1 MDKFYEDYVD
11 RLKDLHKD
19 CQRVLDGLP
28 QEAVDWKLS
37 PDMNS
42 IGVLVVHIIGAERF
56 WFGDVVMGEPSGR
69 QRDEEFESSG
79 LDPSELS
86 QRLDD
91 ALDYIEQSLGSLNLR
106 ALTEERTS
114 PGDGNVATVGWSLI
128 HVLKHTG
135 LHLGHMETTRH
146 MWEIGCQDR

>member
-1 MDKFYEDYVD
+1 MSRFYEDYID
-11 RLKDLHKD
+11 RLEDLHQD
-19 CQRVLDGLP
+19 CKIVVDGLSQEVLD
-28 QEAVDWKLS
+28 WKPS

-42 IGVLVVHIIGAERF
+42 IAVLVIHTVGAELY
-56 WFGDVVMGEPSGR
+56 WIGDVVMGEPSGR
-69 QRDEEFESSG
+69 QRDLEFETYG

-91 ALDYIEQSLGSLNLR
+91 ALETIEQSLGSLNLSS
-106 ALTEERTS
+106 LIEERVS
-114 PGDGNVATVGWSLI
+114 PGDGNIITVGWSLL

-146 MWEIGCQDR
+146 LWELR